1 MFRRK
6 LKETGGTPKTMMER
20 PFWRFFGA
28 LGDFFILTV
37 YWLIGSLPI
46 VTIGCSTTALFYVC
60 LKKRRNEESTMWK
73 MFKKSY
79 KENLKQGIFL
89 WLLYVF
95 IVLDVRIIGYMLIQS
110 GSCTLAD
117 FQSGGRYYVALVV
130 AELIYLSVML
140 YSAALL
146 ALFKQTTGQ
155 LIVASIG
162 LAFNQL
168 PSTIL
173 FLIILAAIWFVMF
186 YLFPALVFVA
196 IPMAVYLIS
205 IRMNSIFD
213 RQIRRAAERE
223 GTNE

>member
-1 MFRRK
+1 
-6 LKETGGTPKTMMER
+6 
-20 PFWRFFGA
+20 
-28 LGDFFILTV
+28 
-37 YWLIGSLPI
+37 
-46 VTIGCSTTALFYVC
+46 
-60 LKKRRNEESTMWK
+60 
-73 MFKKSY
+73 
-79 KENLKQGIFL
+79 
-89 WLLYVF
+89 
-95 IVLDVRIIGYMLIQS
+95 
-110 GSCTLAD
+110 
-117 FQSGGRYYVALVV
+117 
-130 AELIYLSVML
+130 ML

-186 YLFPALVFVA
+186 YLFPALIFVA

-213 RQIRRAAERE
+213 RQIKRAAERE

>member
-1 MFRRK
+1 MFKRK
-6 LKETGGTPKTMMER
+6 LKETEGTPKTMMER

-46 VTIGCSTTALFYVC
+46 VTIGVSTTALFYVC
-60 LKKRRNEESTMWK
+60 LKKRRNEEGTLWR

-79 KENLKQGIFL
+79 RENLKQGVFL

-95 IVLDVRIIGYMLIQS
+95 IALDACIIGYMLIQS
-110 GSCTLAD
+110 GRCALAD
-117 FQSGGRYYVALVV
+117 FQSGGRFYIALAVV
-130 AELIYLSVML
+130 ELIYISVML

-146 ALFKQTTGQ
+146 SLFRQTTGQ
-155 LIVASIG
+155 LIVSAIG

-173 FLIILAAIWFVMF
+173 FLLILAALWLATF
-186 YLFPALVFVA
+186 YLFPALIFID
-196 IPMAVYLIS
+196 IPLAVYLIS
-205 IRMNSIFD
+205 IRMNAIFN
-213 RQIRRAAERE
+213 RQIQRAEARNRAE
-223 GTNE
+223 